1 MATLWKHSD
10 GRQAEML
17 GWIAIHN
24 IYSSSEG
31 RNLAFT
37 DFPSEEEETLACTP
51 LTVGQKDRRAH
62 GDTSQIQVIKKWES
76 ALADTPKNNPSAAWN
91 LVVEIVSASFNERFD
106 AKVTFVYSLHR
117 EKLWPPS
124 THKRKTFVS

>member
-10 GRQAEML
+10 GRRAEML

-37 DFPSEEEETLACTP
+37 DVPPEEETLACTP
-51 LTVGQKDRRAH
+51 LNVGQKDRRAH
-62 GDTSQIQVIKKWES
+62 GDTSQIQVIKKSES
-76 ALADTPKNNPSAAWN
+76 ALADTPKNSPSAAWN
-91 LVVEIVSASFNERFD
+91 SVVEILSASFNERFD
-106 AKVTFVYSLHR
+106 AKVSFVFFCYTVKNCDL
-117 EKLWPPS
+117 PPRRNAKHS
-124 THKRKTFVS
+124 